1 MNGIA
6 RISPSPQGRGYIRAP
21 GVYTDFHLEGWKKVT
36 AEVHRKGG
44 FLFAQLMH
52 AGRVSHSSLLPD
64 NELPVAPS
72 SVKPNGLVHVASGKV
87 SSTCA

>member
-1 MNGIA
+1 MKIVAGIA
-6 RISPSPQGRGYIRAP
+6 PSAEGWGYIRGP
-21 GVYTDFHLEGWKKVT
+21 GLFTEAQIEGWKKVT

-64 NELPVAPS
+64 NQLPVAPS
-72 SVKPNGLVHVASGKV
+72 AVKPNGLVHVASGKV
-87 SSTCA
+87 SC